1 MLWSPQIRVLVV
13 TKLVTRNC
21 SGKAKLTIEDSKV
34 EKCSTSK
41 NTKTEII
48 NAFPKW
54 FEGGLLT
61 PGKSSM
67 CATLARRTV
76 TPTANLRERGEGGA
90 VHCGALCSVYCFANS
105 TVVIS
110 TEYFLTTFNVQYTI
124 WNLCSAIYNMC
135 TVQVH
140 FVIASLCSRNNQRRL
155 NFSPHRPAAPKL
167 KSDDNEWCWWWR
179 LQESHKEAQMAKQL
193 RRFSSDLI
201 PGHSKRLQRLENF
214 FSKLSFFSQ
223 AFGTFQ
229 ITMGS
234 RYLRE
239 TLSDKIR

>member
-1 MLWSPQIRVLVV
+1 MKHTRKTISLFQHYSTKNHPIWLLQETCFLCYRVLWSPQIRVLVV
-13 TKLVTRNC
+13 TTLVTRNC
-21 SGKAKLTIEDSKV
+21 SGKAKLTLRLKNV
-34 EKCSTSK
+34 QQVK

-140 FVIASLCSRNNQRRL
+140 FVIAPLCSRNNQRRL
-155 NFSPHRPAAPKL
+155 
-167 KSDDNEWCWWWR
+167 
-179 LQESHKEAQMAKQL
+179 
-193 RRFSSDLI
+193 FSSQT
-201 PGHSKRLQRLENF
+201 S
-214 FSKLSFFSQ
+214 SS
-223 AFGTFQ
+223 
-229 ITMGS
+229 
-234 RYLRE
+234 
-239 TLSDKIR
+239 

>member
-1 MLWSPQIRVLVV
+1 M
-13 TKLVTRNC
+13 C
-21 SGKAKLTIEDSKV
+21 DSGEEDSYPYGQLTGERRGWSSALWCTV
-34 EKCSTSK
+34 FS
-41 NTKTEII
+41 
-48 NAFPKW
+48 
-54 FEGGLLT
+54 LLLRI
-61 PGKSSM
+61 GK
-67 CATLARRTV
+67 
-76 TPTANLRERGEGGA
+76 P
-90 VHCGALCSVYCFANS
+90 YFANS

-223 AFGTFQ
+223 AFCTFQ
-229 ITMGS
+229 ITIGS
-234 RYLRE
+234 C
-239 TLSDKIR
+239 